1 MYTKGFG
8 IKVNMELSNK
18 NYKLYEK
25 IINIISNV
33 SFTYWM

>member
-1 MYTKGFG
+1 MKEFG
-8 IKVNMELSNK
+8 IKVNMELNNK

-33 SFTYWM
+33 SFTDWV

>member
-1 MYTKGFG
+1 MKEFG

-18 NYKLYEK
+18 KNKLYEK

-33 SFTYWM
+33 SFTDWM